1 MFMMIVLAALA
12 AYAIGASVV
21 ALTNDGY
28 HPVPTDY
35 SRLP

>member
-1 MFMMIVLAALA
+1 MMMIIALAALS
-12 AYAIGASVV
+12 AYAIGASIV

-28 HPVPTDY
+28 HRVRTDW

>member
-1 MFMMIVLAALA
+1 MLMIIVFAALA

-28 HPVPTDY
+28 HRVPTNPA
-35 SRLP
+35 RLP